1 MGGAGA
7 GVDSGS
13 TTPGGGGGRN
23 SPACRPA
30 PSSPGMQDPR
40 PWPLILPAPPA
51 QAPSPLHRRAPNLGF
66 LSQDELCGPFWHL
79 VLAQRWMGR
88 LKAVAG
94 SQMQS
99 LLEAVNTEIHFVT
112 LCAFQVSPE
121 LGRQLGERVKCLPRA
136 YLLEISLATHGWWGW
151 NPSPPGGP
159 HC

>member
-13 TTPGGGGGRN
+13 TTPGGGGTHQLADLPLPPLG
-23 SPACRPA
+23 CRTPGPGPSSFQPHQHRPPA
-30 PSSPGMQDPR
+30 PSAGG
-40 PWPLILPAPPA
+40 PL
-51 QAPSPLHRRAPNLGF
+51 NLGF
-66 LSQDELCGPFWHL
+66 LSQDELCGPFWRL

-121 LGRQLGERVKCLPRA
+121 LGRQLGECVKCLPRA
-136 YLLEISLATHGWWGW
+136 YLLEISLD
-151 NPSPPGGP
+151 
-159 HC
+159 